1 MKPILVLGLGNPLL
15 GDDGVGM
22 RVIQALQLCDLP
34 PHVEAMDGGT
44 PGVGLIHLLEGR
56 HRVVIVDAAEMGLRP
71 GEIVRFRPQ
80 DVALTGS
87 TDRLSLHGS
96 DVAGALALA
105 DALGISLP
113 EIVVYGVQPEQVD
126 WGEGL
131 SPAVAVAVPG
141 LVQAV
146 LEETEKG
153 SMADKRILIID
164 DDPDMVEAIR
174 LVLEANGYQVSHA
187 ASGDLGLSVVKSLD
201 PDLIILDV
209 MMETATEGFQVSLA
223 LRSPDS
229 GSEYAAYRDIPIV
242 MLTSIHS
249 TTPLR
254 FEPDQ
259 DYLPVDVFMEKPI
272 DPDLL
277 LEKVADLLAKRL
289 ESSPAE
295 S

>member
-1 MKPILVLGLGNPLL
+1 
-15 GDDGVGM
+15 
-22 RVIQALQLCDLP
+22 
-34 PHVEAMDGGT
+34 
-44 PGVGLIHLLEGR
+44 
-56 HRVVIVDAAEMGLRP
+56 
-71 GEIVRFRPQ
+71 
-80 DVALTGS
+80 
-87 TDRLSLHGS
+87 
-96 DVAGALALA
+96 
-105 DALGISLP
+105 
-113 EIVVYGVQPEQVD
+113 
-126 WGEGL
+126 
-131 SPAVAVAVPG
+131 
-141 LVQAV
+141 
-146 LEETEKG
+146 
-153 SMADKRILIID
+153 MADKRILIID